1 MFWSAR
7 VAKAGKILI
16 TGGAGFIGCHLA
28 TELLGRDYH
37 VRVLDG
43 LSPQVH
49 GKSEVPRNLAREVE
63 FLHADICDA
72 RAVTRAL
79 AGVDAVFHLAAAV
92 GVGQSMYEIAG
103 YTRINNLGA
112 ATLCEAVSRNRIGR
126 LIVASSMSVYG
137 EGLYRSAAGAIHTN
151 AERSIEQL
159 KTHRWEPRDDVGEPL
174 IPIPTPESKP
184 PCLASIYALS
194 KFDQERMCLLVGKAY
209 GISTVALRFFNVYGP
224 WQALSNPYTGVLTNF
239 AARLLNDN
247 QPLVFEDGMQQRDF
261 VSVYDVA
268 RACRLALET
277 PNAAG
282 KVFNVGTGQ
291 PRTILDL
298 AVRMARVLGRQYIEP
313 RVLQQCR
320 AGDIR
325 HCFADIQF
333 ARSVLAYEPRV
344 NLDEGVDDLAA
355 WLDTQRGDDR
365 ALAASAEL
373 AARGL
378 VI

>member
-1 MFWSAR
+1 M
-7 VAKAGKILI
+7 AKPGKILI

-28 TELLGRDYH
+28 AELLEHNYEI
-37 VRVLDG
+37 RVLDA
-43 LSPQVH
+43 LDPQVH
-49 GKSEVPRNLAREVE
+49 GESEAPLNLTREAE
-63 FLHADICDA
+63 FIRGDICNPDA
-72 RAVTRAL
+72 VAKAL

-92 GVGQSMYEIAG
+92 GVGQSMYQIAG

-112 ATLCEAVSRNRIGR
+112 ATLCEAVSRKGVER

-137 EGLYRSAAGAIHTN
+137 EGLYRSATGAIHTN
-151 AERSIEQL
+151 VERSIEQL
-159 KTHRWEPRDDVGEPL
+159 KAHQWEPCDEFGEPL
-174 IPIPTPESKP
+174 IALATPENKP
-184 PCLASIYALS
+184 PRLASIYALS

-224 WQALSNPYTGVLTNF
+224 RQALSNPYTGVLTNF
-239 AARLLNDN
+239 AARLMNNN

-277 PNAAG
+277 SAAAG
-282 KVFNVGTGQ
+282 GVFNIGTGKPQ
-291 PRTILDL
+291 TILDL
-298 AVRMARVLGRQYIEP
+298 ARRIAHVLGRQRIEP
-313 RVLQQCR
+313 RVLRRYR

-325 HCFADIQF
+325 HCFADIHS
-333 ARSVLAYEPRV
+333 ARDLLGYEPHM
-344 NLDEGVDDLAA
+344 NIEEGIDDLAA

-365 ALAASAEL
+365 TLAASAEL